1 MNQKVTLLIVLL
13 SIFKLSCQQNWN
25 QPAAAAPPSGPYPIQ
40 QPTITNTGETIMEN
54 LLAGLPFNCVGLPTG
69 HHRDSKY
76 CNIFHACV
84 YGQQRKTY
92 LCPFV
97 GEHTYFDEVTR
108 RCEFVR
114 NNPSVCASSVFY

>member
-1 MNQKVTLLIVLL
+1 MVILCLAKL
-13 SIFKLSCQQNWN
+13 SIQQNWN
-25 QPAAAAPPSGPYPIQ
+25 APVFQQAPPASGPYPIQ

-54 LLAGLPFNCVGLPTG
+54 LIGGLAFNCAGLPTG
-69 HHRDSKY
+69 HHRDTKL

-92 LCPFV
+92 VCPFV

-108 RCEFVR
+108 RCEFVKS
-114 NNPSVCASSVFY
+114 NPSVCANKAFY